1 MFLAAIMV
9 ISMIAVGFAAPA
21 AATTLDTADRSLD
34 ATDVSPGS
42 TVQVTVSGEL
52 TGPTQVLTISETFA
66 PEFVDVSLDSYSLDG
81 ESVSLAEPTITE
93 FNNDGVDFVH
103 DGNGEA
109 IANSSYE
116 LVYTA
121 TVVDQEATHAIENGS
136 VSATDLNNETNTVD
150 LTDTSV
156 TVSDGGGDDTPSDG
170 TFTNRDEANNGDVG
184 VLSGNVVFQGEED
197 ISFVDENGDE
207 VVSAS
212 ELEGTSGSREGTP
225 LQMPIPT
232 DEETGTYAV
241 GGPDAAS
248 DAFRTTVVEPRIT
261 TAEIQL
267 NGDDIEQIAASRATA
282 EADGTNSFGIAAE
295 YNFQEAEDVTV
306 EVQDPSGA
314 DITDE
319 VLVEGEDDLIDD
331 GGFISLDM
339 SSEDAGEYTIV
350 FEGNNNLDY
359 GDVIEEYTLELT
371 NQDTVELGVDEDS
384 VTQGDNLDYTISGAI
399 DGDYHLVTID
409 AADFRDGISEG
420 DNIFRNVE
428 DTSATGFASDTA
440 GDLGNDP
447 TDADYAYA
455 VVEID
460 GTQGVGSIETAN
472 LDDSSIDFEVY
483 PPEGTGDFYDRPAD
497 TEDDVEFDVEEGDV
511 TLDSPTDSYVV
522 GSEVDVSGTAESADE
537 VRLYAKDNDDWEIVE
552 VDGEYIIDV
561 DSDDTFE
568 ETDINLRDGDG
579 PGNNILAFEGR
590 YEIGVIA
597 EADAAQADADN
608 GNDLANSV
616 ITTSQWTT
624 ATSSRDSIN
633 VVEGDLTAEFVTY
646 DGQIASE
653 DSIIDVN
660 GTAAGQDNVVVAFV
674 DDRGN
679 TLAYSVSVDDDD
691 TFDEED
697 LGVGLNQGSVSAHV
711 ISNGRDGNIGDG
723 DLPDNDNS
731 IGGLVQFIEDLGD
744 NNQLSGDQVRDR
756 IVTETVEDDAS
767 DDLIVTQT
775 FRLNDGTVSLDA
787 VYPEGSEASGIN
799 PVAAGDTMVVEG
811 TTNRKADD
819 NSIVIDILDE
829 DGNSLATESTEM
841 WGADGM
847 YTVNV
852 DTSDLETG
860 TYTIEADT
868 GDNTDRET
876 VEIVESIEEDTEE
889 EATNETDTE
898 EETTEEETTEEETTE
913 EESTEEETTEEETT
927 EEEST
932 EEESTDDSTPGFGA
946 LVALVALVAAA
957 LLATRRRDE

>member
-1 MFLAAIMV
+1 MNGNKGSIRALVLSALMIFSMV
-9 ISMIAVGFAAPA
+9 AVASAPA
-21 AATTLDTADRSLD
+21 AAQAQPSITVTDGTDQANLDTQFDITYQIENTGSDTGSMTLSSPDLPSGVSVSNYSGDIRSQDTDSTPATASTDSID
-34 ATDVSPGS
+34 AGS
-42 TVQVTVSGEL
+42 TVTVTVTYTVAADAS
-52 TGPTQVLTISETFA
+52 TGSQTVQLNASQPLDET
-66 PEFVDVSLDSYSLDG
+66 EDSITSTVEVVSSD
-81 ESVSLAEPTITE
+81 
-93 FNNDGVDFVH
+93 
-103 DGNGEA
+103 DGN
-109 IANSSYE
+109 
-116 LVYTA
+116 
-121 TVVDQEATHAIENGS
+121 
-136 VSATDLNNETNTVD
+136 
-150 LTDTSV
+150 
-156 TVSDGGGDDTPSDG
+156 DTPSDG
-170 TFTNRDEANNGDVG
+170 DFENRDEATNGDVG
-184 VLSGNVVFQGEED
+184 VLSGEVVFQGEED
-197 ISFVDENGDE
+197 ISFVDENGD
-207 VVSAS
+207 VAVSPS

-267 NGDDIEQIAASRATA
+267 NGDDISQIAASRATE
-282 EADGTNSFGIAAE
+282 EADGTSEFGIAAE
-295 YNFQEAEDVTV
+295 YNFEEAEQVTV

-331 GGFISLDM
+331 GGFIELDM

-428 DTSATGFASDTA
+428 DTSVTGFASDTA

-597 EADAAQADADN
+597 EADAAQADAEN
-608 GNDLANSV
+608 GNDIADSV

-633 VVEGDLTAEFVTY
+633 VVEGDLTGEFVTY

-723 DLPDNDNS
+723 DLPDNANN

-756 IVTETVEDDAS
+756 IVSETVEDDAS

-787 VYPEGSEASGIN
+787 VYP
-799 PVAAGDTMVVEG
+799 
-811 TTNRKADD
+811 
-819 NSIVIDILDE
+819 
-829 DGNSLATESTEM
+829 
-841 WGADGM
+841 
-847 YTVNV
+847 
-852 DTSDLETG
+852 
-860 TYTIEADT
+860 
-868 GDNTDRET
+868 
-876 VEIVESIEEDTEE
+876 
-889 EATNETDTE
+889 
-898 EETTEEETTEEETTE
+898 
-913 EESTEEETTEEETT
+913 
-927 EEEST
+927 
-932 EEESTDDSTPGFGA
+932 
-946 LVALVALVAAA
+946 
-957 LLATRRRDE
+957 ATRSQRATRWSSRGRPTARLTTTPSSSTFSMRTATRLPPNPLRCGARMACTR

>member
-1 MFLAAIMV
+1 MTNETSYREQGRAVFLSVVMILSMVAVSAA
-9 ISMIAVGFAAPA
+9 FAGTA
-21 AATTLDTADRSLD
+21 AAQAQAGVSVTDGPNPGTVAPGESFDLTVEVTNTGDENGTVTGVQANNTPPGVDVTFPDGELQVTGLAPGESTTFDVTASV
-34 ATDVSPGS
+34 ANDVADGDYSFDVEGQVTESFTGS
-42 TVQVTVSGEL
+42 TT
-52 TGPTQVLTISETFA
+52 
-66 PEFVDVSLDSYSLDG
+66 
-81 ESVSLAEPTITE
+81 
-93 FNNDGVDFVH
+93 VDF
-103 DGNGEA
+103 
-109 IANSSYE
+109 
-116 LVYTA
+116 
-121 TVVDQEATHAIENGS
+121 TVA
-136 VSATDLNNETNTVD
+136 
-150 LTDTSV
+150 
-156 TVSDGGGDDTPSDG
+156 SDGGDDTPSDG
-170 TFTNRDEANNGDVG
+170 TFENRDEANNGDVG

-319 VLVEGEDDLIDD
+319 VLAENEEDDLIDD

-428 DTSATGFASDTA
+428 DTSATGFASDDT
-440 GDLGNDP
+440 GDLGDDP

-847 YTVNV
+847 YTVSV

-876 VEIVESIEEDTEE
+876 VEIVESIEEDNEE

-913 EESTEEETTEEETT
+913 EETTEEETT
-927 EEEST
+927 EEESTEETT